1 MVLAA
6 RGEMVVLA
14 DPVCQVEALDP
25 GVVVAASS
33 VPRRNADIHQR
44 PSR

>member
-1 MVLAA
+1 MLVRMVLAA

-14 DPVCQVEALDP
+14 DP

-33 VPRRNADIHQR
+33 VPRRNADMRQRHQ
-44 PSR
+44 PLSLP